1 MMRHP
6 FNAKGKK
13 KPIAIIAKGSGF
25 SHSFS
30 AVNTKCYYVAK
41 ILQEYG
47 LRVVILSSIYYQEKP
62 ISKKTGKY
70 KGIAFYAPSCYIK
83 KPSKIVKAVH
93 KIVYTWKVITF
104 LIALRFKFGKSYYIF
119 DDNGLFLPFLI
130 ILSWLGVVELIFNIE
145 EWPAAHD
152 MPLKN
157 KIVSHLFVVLALKNC
172 RKVVCVSSFLID
184 KAFHYNRHSTSFR
197 LPSITAFRAPVI
209 DTSLINSHQDAS
221 VNFLYCGN
229 VGYHEV
235 IDAIIRAFG
244 AVCQSRK
251 TTDVNLV
258 LILSGD
264 QVLLQKISDRVKE
277 IRSPIKILTHLTD
290 AELFEAYAQAT
301 CLLAPL
307 RNTLQDQARFPQKI
321 SEYASLSKPIITTK
335 VGDIDQYFE
344 SDKSAIFIED
354 FSASEI
360 QKKLE
365 YVIDNPNH
373 VYSIGIQG
381 NIVGRKYFDYKA
393 YVSSFGRFVTSSL
406 AAVLIFL
413 LW

>member
-1 MMRHP
+1 LLLNKIF
-6 FNAKGKK
+6 FNSILNRNANR
-13 KPIAIIAKGSGF
+13 IAIIAKGSGF

-30 AVNTKCYYVAK
+30 AVNTKCYHVAK

-70 KGIAFYAPSCYIK
+70 KGVAFYAPSCHIK
-83 KPSKIVKAVH
+83 TQSKIVKAVH
-93 KIVYTWKVITF
+93 KIAYTWRVISF
-104 LIALRFKFGKSYYIF
+104 LTALRFKFGKSYYIF
-119 DDNGLFLPFLI
+119 DDNGLFLPFLV
-130 ILSWLGVVELIFNIE
+130 ILSWFGVVELIFNIE

-172 RKVVCVSSFLID
+172 RKVVCVSSFLVD

-197 LPSITAFRAPVI
+197 LPSITAFSAPVT
-209 DTSLINSHQDAS
+209 DTSLINSHQDAC

-229 VGYHEV
+229 VGYYEV
-235 IDAIIRAFG
+235 IDTIIRAFD
-244 AVCQSRK
+244 AVCRSREK
-251 TTDVNLV
+251 SNVKLV
-258 LILSGD
+258 LIISGD
-264 QVLLQKISDRVKE
+264 QVLLQKILNQIKE
-277 IRSPIKILTHLTD
+277 IHSPIQILTHVTD
-290 AELFEAYAQAT
+290 AELFEEYGQAT

-321 SEYASLSKPIITTK
+321 SEYTSLSKPIITTK

-360 QKKLE
+360 QKKFE

-373 VYSIGIQG
+373 VYRIGVEG
-381 NIVGRKYFDYKA
+381 NMVGRKYFDYHA
-393 YVSSFGRFVTSSL
+393 YVSSFGRFVTS
-406 AAVLIFL
+406 
-413 LW
+413 